1 MSRCDIVLG
10 IQWLAEL
17 RLILGD
23 FKNLKMEFMVEGR
36 KFVLRGTTI
45 GSKKL
50 VSTNQ
55 IQKDSRHMAQASTI
69 QIFTIQGNEENTE
82 HTRRDII
89 GLP

>member
-1 MSRCDIVLG
+1 MVLG
-10 IQWLAEL
+10 IQGLAEL
-17 RLILGD
+17 GLILGD

-55 IQKDSRHMAQASTI
+55 IQKDLRHMFQASTI
-69 QIFTIQGNEENTE
+69 
-82 HTRRDII
+82 
-89 GLP
+89 

>member
-1 MSRCDIVLG
+1 MVLG

-23 FKNLKMEFMVEGR
+23 FKNLKMEFMVDER
-36 KFVLRGTTI
+36 TFMLRGTTI

-50 VSTNQ
+50 VLTNQ
-55 IQKDSRHMAQASTI
+55 IQKDLRHMSQASTI